1 LERGLN
7 VNKKTAMIVSGA
19 AGIIL
24 TASACSGETHEYQV
38 SGLVQGQQIDYDCP
52 GEDVAMDAVAFVT
65 GKGGSSGGSG
75 GRSSSSSS
83 NSNSN
88 SNGNKSSK
96 SDSDSGA
103 KSDSNRKNNSDS
115 SNSDS
120 GQGKKSSKP
129 AAPKNKGVKLEK
141 KPEKPQKLK
150 GLTIPKLLI
159 PANLKGC
166 EEEYEIFVLAK
177 DGYLY
182 EQDVREADYRKCE
195 GAGIPAGQKAKLF
208 PLCTKG

>member
-1 LERGLN
+1 LN

-24 TASACSGETHEYQV
+24 TASACSGKTYEYQV
-38 SGLVQGQQIDYDCP
+38 SGLIQGQQIDYDCP
-52 GEDVAMDAVAFVT
+52 GEDIAMDTVAFVT
-65 GKGGSSGGSG
+65 GSGRGSGSSS
-75 GRSSSSSS
+75 
-83 NSNSN
+83 SNSN
-88 SNGNKSSK
+88 SNGNKSNK
-96 SDSDSGA
+96 SDSGSDG
-103 KSDSNRKNNSDS
+103 KSDSNRKNSSDS

-166 EEEYEIFVLAK
+166 EEEYEIFVLAE

>member
-1 LERGLN
+1 MN

-24 TASACSGETHEYQV
+24 TASACSGETHEYQI

-83 NSNSN
+83 NSNS
-88 SNGNKSSK
+88 
-96 SDSDSGA
+96 DSDH
-103 KSDSNRKNNSDS
+103 
-115 SNSDS
+115 
-120 GQGKKSSKP
+120 GKKSSKP

-195 GAGIPAGQKAKLF
+195 GAGIPAGQKARLF